1 MTDLN
6 LETYSQ
12 KANQFLNET
21 AQELG
26 NPEDRGHAERVT
38 MAVFHTLRDV
48 ITPEESMHLI
58 SQLPLYLKAAYAEN
72 WKISQEPKR
81 IRTIEEFLADLREHR
96 GRTAARD
103 LGNDDTARQKASAVF
118 RMLKKYV
125 SEGEISHVKVQL
137 PPPLLEL
144 WEN

>member
-6 LETYSQ
+6 LILK
-12 KANQFLNET
+12 KANQFMNEV
-21 AQELG
+21 ARELG

-58 SQLPLYLKAAYAEN
+58 SQLPFYLKAAYAEN
-72 WKISQEPKR
+72 WRVSREPKR
-81 IRTIEEFLADLREHR
+81 IRSMEEFLEDLREHSN
-96 GRTAARD
+96 RTAARD
-103 LGNDDTARQKASAVF
+103 FGNDETARQKTEAVF
-118 RMLKKYV
+118 RVVRRYV
-125 SEGEISHVKVQL
+125 SEGEIAHVKVQL

-144 WEN
+144 WES